1 MLLTNYNLLN
11 MTKLTMQQ
19 TNIGLMR
26 RNLINAH
33 LLAQSVQQLDELKHV
48 VVGGEIEDGL
58 ETHISLNYNV
68 AYTYVVKA
76 IHERN
81 GQIKQQQQEQ
91 LDAHKQQIDRLKTII

>member
-1 MLLTNYNLLN
+1 ML
-11 MTKLTMQQ
+11 
-19 TNIGLMR
+19 I
-26 RNLINAH
+26 
-33 LLAQSVQQLDELKHV
+33 LLAQSVQQIDELKHV

-81 GQIKQQQQEQ
+81 G
-91 LDAHKQQIDRLKTII
+91 